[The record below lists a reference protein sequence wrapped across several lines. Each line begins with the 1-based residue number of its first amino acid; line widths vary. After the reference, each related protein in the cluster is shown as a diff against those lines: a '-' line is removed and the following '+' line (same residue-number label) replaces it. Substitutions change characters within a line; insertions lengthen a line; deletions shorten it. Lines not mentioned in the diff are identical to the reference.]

1 MTGPA
6 IAAGLLLAVL
16 ACALGFLPP
25 RTAFAGAGIAA
36 ATTVFA
42 ALAIEPVAQDIV
54 LAGCWVSLIIA
65 ALSVFWPRYSQER
78 IIPAFLFCAV
88 AGLSAGLVVGQPSGG
103 ALPVAIATVLLL
115 ALPAAICVRRG
126 WAIAPRILTSWL
138 LAVALLAGTIPYL
151 VDHPGYV
158 PDHRM

>member
-1 MTGPA
+1 MTGTT

-16 ACALGFLPP
+16 ACALAFLPP
-25 RTAFAGAGIAA
+25 RTAFAGAGLAA
-36 ATTVFA
+36 VVTIVA
-42 ALAIEPVAQDIV
+42 ALAIEPVAQDV
-54 LAGCWVSLIIA
+54 ALAGCWVILAVA
-65 ALSVFWPRYSQER
+65 ALCVFWPRYAQGR
-78 IIPAFLFCAV
+78 TLPVVILCAG
-88 AGLSAGLVVGQPSGG
+88 AGLWAGLVLGQPEADSHP
-103 ALPVAIATVLLL
+103 AAVATVLLL
-115 ALPAAICVRRG
+115 MLPAAFCVRRG